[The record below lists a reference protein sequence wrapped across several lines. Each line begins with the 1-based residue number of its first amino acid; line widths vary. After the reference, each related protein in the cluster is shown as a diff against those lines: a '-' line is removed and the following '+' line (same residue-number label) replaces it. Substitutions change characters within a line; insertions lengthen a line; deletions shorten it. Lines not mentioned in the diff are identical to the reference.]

1 MNQTTSPL
9 TYILRIIGIILSLFL
24 LSLASGLATASN
36 RAETPALTAL
46 VRIDLSTPA
55 DLRHVAALDVP
66 VYAYLHS
73 PGGQAYLLALANAPQ
88 QKALTDQGLALRM
101 LDPDSQGATYY
112 VLTAFRPGAIDRARA
127 RVDILDEDGRQAV
140 ARATPDQVGQLPELG
155 FELKRLGPDP
165 IVLPLEEKVPAIPE
179 AITPIPIIQ
188 GMIDQVYT
196 ATVYNYDAE
205 LSGAKAATI
214 GGGSYTILNRNTN
227 GGVPIQHAAQYV
239 YEHFLADGLT
249 TSYQLWNT
257 INNPNVIGEQPGHSQ
272 ASRIYLVTAHLDD
285 MPNGPVAPGA
295 DDNASGSV
303 GVLVAA
309 DILSQYDFDCT
320 LRYIVFTGEEQ
331 GLLGSDAY
339 AASVHNLGEDIAGVL
354 NLDMIGYNT
363 IGTSSTFELHTRPGN
378 AGDLAIANLFVDVA
392 DAYNI
397 NLIPQI
403 VQDGIT
409 LSDHASFWDYGFS
422 AILGIEDFSDFTP
435 YYHTTNDKIG
445 TLDMNYFTWFVKAAV
460 GTLAHIGCLPPPS
473 SHLAG
478 TVSDAQSSTPI
489 QGATVKAMLSPDQ
502 AWANTSESDGSYDI
516 ALYPGVYTV
525 TAQAPGYMLYSTAGI
540 SVTTDQTTTLD
551 IALEVTP
558 TLPVYLPI
566 LRKDTP

>member
-1 MNQTTSPL
+1 M
-9 TYILRIIGIILSLFL
+9 

-55 DLRHVAALDVP
+55 DLRRVAALDVP
-66 VYAYLHS
+66 VLAYLHS

-101 LDPDSQGATYY
+101 LDPNSQGATYY

-127 RVDILDEDGRQAV
+127 WVDILDEDGRQAV
-140 ARATPDQVGQLPELG
+140 ARATPDEAGQLPELG

-165 IVLPLEEKVPAIPE
+165 IDLPLEEKAPAIPE

-196 ATVYNYDAE
+196 STVYNYDGE
-205 LSGAKAATI
+205 LSGAKTATI

-227 GGVPIQHAAQYV
+227 GGAPIQHATQYV

-249 TSYQLWNT
+249 TSYQQWNT

-285 MPNGPVAPGA
+285 MPTVPVAPGA

-331 GLLGSDAY
+331 GLLGSYAY
-339 AASVHNLGEDIAGVL
+339 AASVVGQDIEGVL
-354 NLDMIGYNT
+354 NLDMISYNT
-363 IGTSSTFELHTRPGN
+363 LNSLPGIDLIVRPGN
-378 AGDLAIANLFVDVA
+378 ASDHAIANLFADVVN
-392 DAYNI
+392 AYAI
-397 NLIPQI
+397 NLEPQ
-403 VQDGIT
+403 VVEDSAHD
-409 LSDHASFWDYGFS
+409 SDHASFWDYGFS
-422 AILGIEDFSDFTP
+422 AILGIEDFSDFNP
-435 YYHTTNDKIG
+435 NWHTTNDKIG

-460 GTLAHIGCLPPPS
+460 GTMAHMGCLPPPS
-473 SHLAG
+473 GHLAG
-478 TVSDAQSSTPI
+478 TVSDAQTSAPI

-502 AWANTSESDGSYDI
+502 AWATTSESDGSYDI

-540 SVTTDQTTTLD
+540 SVTADQTTTLN

>member
-1 MNQTTSPL
+1 M
-9 TYILRIIGIILSLFL
+9 
-24 LSLASGLATASN
+24 
-36 RAETPALTAL
+36 
-46 VRIDLSTPA
+46 
-55 DLRHVAALDVP
+55 AALDVP
-66 VYAYLHS
+66 VLAYLHS

-101 LDPDSQGATYY
+101 LDPNSQGATYY

-127 RVDILDEDGRQAV
+127 RVDILDEDGRQVV
-140 ARATPDQVGQLPELG
+140 ARATPDEAGQLPELG

-165 IVLPLEEKVPAIPE
+165 IDLPLEEIVPAIPE
-179 AITPIPIIQ
+179 PITPIPIIQ

-196 ATVYNYDAE
+196 STVYNYDGE
-205 LSGAKAATI
+205 LSGAKTATI

-227 GGVPIQHAAQYV
+227 GGAPIQHATQYV

-249 TSYQLWNT
+249 TSYQQWNT
-257 INNPNVIGEQPGHSQ
+257 INNPNVIGEQPGHSP

-285 MPNGPVAPGA
+285 MPTGPVAPGA

-331 GLLGSDAY
+331 GLLGSYAY
-339 AASVHNLGEDIAGVL
+339 AASVVGQDIEGVL
-354 NLDMIGYNT
+354 NLDMISYNT
-363 IGTSSTFELHTRPGN
+363 LNSLPGIDLIVRPGN
-378 AGDLAIANLFVDVA
+378 ASDHAIANLFADVVN
-392 DAYNI
+392 AYAI
-397 NLIPQI
+397 NLEPQ
-403 VQDGIT
+403 VVEDSAHD
-409 LSDHASFWDYGFS
+409 SDHASFWDYGFS
-422 AILGIEDFSDFTP
+422 AILGIEDFSDFNP
-435 YYHTTNDKIG
+435 NWHTTNDKIG

-460 GTLAHIGCLPPPS
+460 GTLAHMGYLPPPS
-473 SHLAG
+473 GHLAG
-478 TVSDAQSSTPI
+478 TVSDARTSAPV

-502 AWANTSESDGSYDI
+502 AWATTSESDGSYDI

-540 SVTTDQTTTLD
+540 SVTADQTTTLN